1 MKQEYD
7 KFHCV
12 INTQLFFYISGM
24 NKPIPDLGEDFLK
37 NGQNV
42 YLRHL
47 SVDSVIFGFHEN
59 ELKVLLL
66 RWKGGPWSLP
76 GGFVKKE
83 ESVNDSASRIL
94 QERTSLNNIFLQQ
107 FHVFGD
113 PDREK
118 NKNEVHSDL
127 KGSWMAD
134 RFVTVGYYALVEYS
148 KVKPKPDLFSDECVW
163 WDIHSIPSLLY
174 DHNEILEKALE
185 VLRLSLNDH
194 PIGYNLLPE
203 KFTMPELQRLYETIL
218 DKEIDRRNF
227 QKKLLSL
234 DILVRLEERKTGG
247 AHKAPYLYR
256 FDKRKYDRALREGL
270 RGGF

>member
-1 MKQEYD
+1 
-7 KFHCV
+7 
-12 INTQLFFYISGM
+12 M
-24 NKPIPDLGEDFLK
+24 NKEIPELDRDFLE
-37 NGQNV
+37 NGQNI

-59 ELKVLLL
+59 ELKVLLI
-66 RWKGGPWSLP
+66 RWKDGPWCLP

-83 ESVNDSASRIL
+83 ESLNTSASRIL
-94 QERTSLNNIFLQQ
+94 EERTGLNDIFLQQ

-113 PDREK
+113 ANREK
-118 NKNEVHSDL
+118 NKKDFNSKL
-127 KGSWMAD
+127 KDSWIMD

-148 KVKPKPDLFSDECVW
+148 KVKPKPDWLSDECRW
-163 WDIHSIPSLLY
+163 WDIHSIPSLVY

-185 VLRLSLNDH
+185 ILRLSLNDH

-256 FDKRKYDRALREGL
+256 FDKRKYDRALKEGL
-270 RGGF
+270 TGGF